1 MARTIWFS
9 TWNFRFSVVN
19 GKYPKCRPPKYP
31 LYADSIFNY
40 TYSTYTDKNKRRIS
54 DKCCQI
60 STQFGDQLKLWRL
73 FQGINDDLRSGYM
86 KHSTL
91 QSNSRSVSSGYR
103 MKHCVSHLTYYWLCN
118 QDLNETNTSS
128 QSTLTTDLYV
138 YKQLFFVFG
147 LFLDFGTLFLTTNRL
162 FTFT

>member
-9 TWNFRFSVVN
+9 NWNFRFSVVN
-19 GKYPKCRPPKYP
+19 GKYPKCPP
-31 LYADSIFNY
+31 YADSIFNY
-40 TYSTYTDKNKRRIS
+40 TNTTYTDKNKRRIS

-91 QSNSRSVSSGYR
+91 QANPALSVLDIGWNIASHIWHTIESVSSILTKQILPLNLQWLPTCTCTNNFFLSLGYF
-103 MKHCVSHLTYYWLCN
+103 W
-118 QDLNETNTSS
+118 
-128 QSTLTTDLYV
+128 TLV
-138 YKQLFFVFG
+138 P
-147 LFLDFGTLFLTTNRL
+147 FL
-162 FTFT
+162 

>member
-1 MARTIWFS
+1 MAEPFDFPPGISGFQLLMVS
-9 TWNFRFSVVN
+9 TPSAD
-19 GKYPKCRPPKYP
+19 PPNYP

-60 STQFGDQLKLWRL
+60 STQFGEQLKLWRL